1 MIAGSVSVSETNI
14 TLARL
19 HLETALKLTSRE
31 FLADWFASVPV
42 VTSHA
47 LTPVPET
54 IELIHSTSPA
64 VAKTTKRGRKPG
76 AASPES
82 RCIWKMTTGDQC
94 RNGRRGTSEY
104 CKIHISKTHIIAP
117 TPQ

>member
-1 MIAGSVSVSETNI
+1 MIAGNLSETNVS
-14 TLARL
+14 LARL

-31 FLADWFASVPV
+31 FVTEWLKDVPV
-42 VTSHA
+42 
-47 LTPVPET
+47 PVLLSPVAEV
-54 IELIHSTSPA
+54 LQLVHSTPPTMSA
-64 VAKTTKRGRKPG
+64 ASKRGRKPG
-76 AASPES
+76 AATPES

-94 RNGRRGTSEY
+94 KNGRYNTSEY

>member
-1 MIAGSVSVSETNI
+1 MITGSPALSEANV

-31 FLADWFASVPV
+31 YIMDWLTATPKP
-42 VTSHA
+42 
-47 LTPVPET
+47 LTPVAET
-54 IELIHSTSPA
+54 IQLVESSPKIT
-64 VAKTTKRGRKPG
+64 VKRGRKPG
-76 AASPES
+76 AATPES
-82 RCIWKMTTGDQC
+82 RCIWKMTTGDLC
-94 RNGRRGTSEY
+94 KNGRHGTSEY

>member
-1 MIAGSVSVSETNI
+1 MIAGSVSEANV

-19 HLETALKLTSRE
+19 HLETALKLTSRG
-31 FLADWFASVPV
+31 FVSDWLASAPTPA
-42 VTSHA
+42 VTLS
-47 LTPVPET
+47 PIPET
-54 IELIHSTSPA
+54 IQHVHASPSPSPPPSK
-64 VAKTTKRGRKPG
+64 KTRRGRKPG
-76 AASPES
+76 AATPDS

-94 RNGRRGTSEY
+94 KNGRFGTSEY